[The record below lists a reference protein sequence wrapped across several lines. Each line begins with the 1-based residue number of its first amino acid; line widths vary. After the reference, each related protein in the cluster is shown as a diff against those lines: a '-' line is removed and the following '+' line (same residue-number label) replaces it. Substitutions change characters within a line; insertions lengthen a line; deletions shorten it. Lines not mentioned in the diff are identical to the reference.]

1 MRINPKK
8 ARETKDK
15 CGDIKQDAW
24 FTTSSLYG
32 VLETLEKKPKYVTII
47 SDNEAGEI
55 THVIKYYVKLGYKI
69 ASGEDIE
76 MAIKGLS
83 GTHIA
88 NLQPN
93 REQETITEIQNWNE
107 FTWVY
112 NDEETGYIHTRPL
125 PRFGEL
131 NKFSPSKIQKIV
143 KNRIIIKPNPIIS
156 EHSNSQ
162 KPWNI
167 SRINHQDAIKNLENQ
182 MNELVN

>member
-15 CGDIKQDAW
+15 W
-24 FTTSSLYG
+24 FRKRGL
-32 VLETLEKKPKYVTII
+32 TLHT
-47 SDNEAGEI
+47 I

-167 SRINHQDAIKNLENQ
+167 SRINHQENQ